1 MANDLPVI
9 VVGGGIGGLAAA
21 LTLARR
27 GVSARVFEQGAEFK
41 EIGAG
46 IQLGP
51 NVYRM
56 FEVLGLTDAIERYA
70 VHPDNMIMM
79 DALTG
84 ERVIR
89 LPVGGR
95 AFRERFGGYLYGVI
109 HRADLHEVL
118 LAACKAQPNIEL
130 NVLKKVLR
138 FEDPGGHVVAYMESG
153 ERVEGCALVGADGLW
168 SRVRNQ
174 LLGDAKP
181 RVSGHIAYRAVLPRA
196 EVPDDLWQNNVVLWA
211 GPKTHLVHYPL
222 RRGELYN
229 LVAVFHSDKYEEG
242 WNVYGDPEELN
253 QKFAAERPEV
263 KRLLAKI
270 NAWKMWVLCD
280 REPVREWS
288 KGRVTLL
295 GDAAHPT
302 LQYMAQ
308 GANMAIEDAVVLAAY
323 AELSGGDWAKAFRWY
338 QDTRYLRTA
347 RVQITSRYYG
357 DIYHAAGVVRELRNQ
372 FLALKPGTDPENP
385 GFEGMAWL
393 YDGIR
398 VPSAPPG

>member
-1 MANDLPVI
+1 VAKDLPVL

-21 LTLARR
+21 LALARR
-27 GVSARVFEQGAEFK
+27 GMSVRVFEQGAEFK

-56 FEVLGLTDAIERYA
+56 FEVLGLTDAIERYS

-95 AFRERFGGYLYGVI
+95 AFRARFDGYLYGVI
-109 HRADLHEVL
+109 HRADLHDVL
-118 LAACKAQPNIEL
+118 LEACKAEKDIEL
-130 NVLKKVLR
+130 NVLKKALR
-138 FEDPGGHVVAYMESG
+138 FEDAGERVVVHMESG
-153 ERVEGCALVGADGLW
+153 ERAEGCALVGADGLW

-196 EVPDDLWQNNVVLWA
+196 EVPEDLWQNNVVLWA

-242 WNVYGDPEELN
+242 WNVYGDPEELK

-280 REPVREWS
+280 REPVREWTR
-288 KGRVTLL
+288 GRVTLL

-323 AELSGGDWAKAFRWY
+323 AEISGRDWAKAFRWY
-338 QDTRYLRTA
+338 QDARYLRTA

-372 FLALKPGTDPENP
+372 FLAPKPGADPENP

-398 VPSAPPG
+398 VPSAPPA

>member
-1 MANDLPVI
+1 MPRNLPVL

-21 LTLARR
+21 LALARK
-27 GVSARVFEQGAEFK
+27 GFAVRVFEQGSEFK

-56 FEVLGLTDAIERYA
+56 FEVLGLTEAIEHYS

-79 DALTG
+79 DGLTG
-84 ERVIR
+84 EEVIR
-89 LPVGGR
+89 LPVGGP
-95 AFRERFGGYLYGVI
+95 AFRQRFAGYLYGVI
-109 HRADLHEVL
+109 HRADLHEVFL
-118 LAACKAQPNIEL
+118 EACKRERNVEL
-130 NVLKKVLR
+130 NLLRKALRCEESGEYVLLHM
-138 FEDPGGHVVAYMESG
+138 DDG
-153 ERVEGCALVGADGLW
+153 ERVEGCALIGADGLW
-168 SRVRNQ
+168 SRIRNQ

-242 WNVYGDPEELN
+242 WNVYGDPEELE
-253 QKFAAERPEV
+253 QKFSSERPEV
-263 KRLLAKI
+263 RRLLAKI

-280 REPVREWS
+280 REPVRDWS
-288 KGRVTLL
+288 RGRVTLL

-308 GANMAIEDAVVLAAY
+308 GANMAIEDAVVLAAFV
-323 AELSGGDWAKAFRWY
+323 ELSGRDFAKAFRWY
-338 QDTRYLRTA
+338 QDERYLRTA

-372 FLALKPGTDPENP
+372 FLAPNP
-385 GFEGMAWL
+385 GSDPDNPSFEGVAWL
-393 YDGIR
+393 YDGIK

>member
-1 MANDLPVI
+1 MKADLPVI

-21 LTLARR
+21 LALARK
-27 GVSARVFEQGAEFK
+27 GLKVRVFEQGSEFK

-56 FEVLGLTDAIERYA
+56 FEVLGLTDAIEHYS

-79 DALTG
+79 DGLTG
-84 ERVIR
+84 EEVIR
-89 LPVGGR
+89 LPVGGP
-95 AFRERFGGYLYGVI
+95 AFRKRFGGYLYGVI
-109 HRADLHEVL
+109 HRADLHEVFL
-118 LAACKAQPNIEL
+118 DACKAEKNVEL

-138 FEDPGGHVVAYMESG
+138 YEDAGERVVVHMDNG
-153 ERVEGCALVGADGLW
+153 ERVEGCALIGADGLW

-242 WNVYGDPEELN
+242 WNVYGDPAELE

-280 REPVREWS
+280 REPIRDWS
-288 KGRVTLL
+288 RGRVTLL

-323 AELSGGDWAKAFRWY
+323 VELSGRDFAKAFLWY
-338 QDTRYLRTA
+338 QDERYLRTA

-357 DIYHAAGVVRELRNQ
+357 DLYHASGVVRELRNQ
-372 FLALKPGTDPENP
+372 FLAPKPGADPGNP
-385 GFEGMAWL
+385 SFEGIAWL
-393 YDGIR
+393 YDGIK
-398 VPSAPPG
+398 VPRAARG